1 MESIFNWQLLSIT
14 QLKNEL
20 SRRILL
26 KKKHDQI
33 VPGGRH
39 FIYHLVKLWGTGCN
53 YPAFKNSF
61 IGHGRITKVWLL
73 KENLTIL
80 AFWVIVSL
88 KWFPSCGI
96 MEIKIIF
103 IPPRSNIQIITSVL
117 SLRVSPQDLTLGGIG
132 SRHATITSPITDLDY
147 EVTFVVWDRQ
157 H

>member
-1 MESIFNWQLLSIT
+1 MESISNWQLLSIT

-20 SRRILL
+20 SRHILL

-33 VPGGRH
+33 VPGERN
-39 FIYHLVKLWGTGCN
+39 FIYHLLKLWGTSCN

-73 KENLTIL
+73 KENLTIP

-103 IPPRSNIQIITSVL
+103 VPPRSNIQIIRSIL
-117 SLRVSPQDLTLGGIG
+117 SFGVSPQYLTLGGIG
-132 SRHATITSPITDLDY
+132 SCHATSTSPITDLDT